1 MLYFAVCSRL
11 LTHATRG
18 LSLDGRSAMLVTLV
32 DAFTSVAANS
42 DVYMLLLFAPS
53 DELSIT

>member
-1 MLYFAVCSRL
+1 MLII
-11 LTHATRG
+11 
-18 LSLDGRSAMLVTLV
+18 LV

-42 DVYMLLLFAPS
+42 DVYVLLLIAPS

>member
-1 MLYFAVCSRL
+1 
-11 LTHATRG
+11 
-18 LSLDGRSAMLVTLV
+18 MLVTLV

-42 DVYMLLLFAPS
+42 DVYILLLIAPS